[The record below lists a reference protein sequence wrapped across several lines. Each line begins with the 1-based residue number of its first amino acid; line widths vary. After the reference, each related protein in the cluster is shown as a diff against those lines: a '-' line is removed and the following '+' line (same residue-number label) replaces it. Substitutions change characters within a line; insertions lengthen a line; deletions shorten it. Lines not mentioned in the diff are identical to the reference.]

1 MDSQGQS
8 QAQPTR
14 TARTEASAHHGRR
27 IRDFR
32 RVYKACELCRRKKI
46 RCVVEGPGTSCLRC
60 LRELTECVFSPERSH
75 QKRSTGA
82 RPSAASFH
90 DADCNSI
97 STTSSPPLLPRRADT
112 PVQEQLPVLHDNDGF
127 SIPPQYDAQC
137 ESVLQRTGPEPSLP
151 GLTHTRNVP
160 VGGGGDLTDSV
171 MRTLVSN
178 GNDAMRLLFQAATEH
193 SRTDGDTLSNGQPT
207 SRTLAIAAPSTT
219 SPENIPSVATTGPI
233 YFSPA
238 TPDVLKVWR
247 AFRFARMGW
256 FTAEEA
262 ITYIDSFA
270 QNLAPL
276 SPVSR
281 DFDLSHSTHFKL
293 ITQEPLL
300 CSVILMI
307 STRYHLLP
315 GSGGIARNA
324 LLHHRLWEHCQHLVM
339 RIMFGQEKRSKA
351 KTRTR
356 GSIEALLL
364 MIEWHPRAIHFPP
377 ASDGWDS
384 SLIISASDPRDDEFG
399 NQADATEDSEA
410 KWLGDVVAPA
420 KTADR
425 MAWMFLG
432 CAQSLALEL
441 GLCDVGAKADQPA
454 TTSQPPG
461 LQAQKSRLCELLY
474 IFMEQHSSRLGCP
487 SMVPAALTRLLS
499 EPSGTGGEDSTM
511 MTAWLD
517 LTNLLRTITDVL
529 FPSATGIRELLGGC
543 RYVNIIKHFQQQ
555 LLSWKITHLRLD
567 KLSPTSFEV
576 LSIEY
581 NHLRAFMN
589 SLGIQAVV
597 DRVLGRRPPDAT
609 DTEILQSSIT
619 AIDYSFIKEVIDGSC
634 QTLESV
640 NRLFDAGTLRYS
652 PVRIFLR
659 IITAS
664 IFLLKALSLGTR
676 TADLESSLAI
686 LERSIEALRASS
698 LDEMHL
704 AARYG
709 ELLALHLAKF
719 RQGMVPASVPRGI
732 PTVDTN
738 GRWEFGIGGH
748 SQQLGEGLGEISSLD
763 TVDDWLALP
772 FDASIAPFGFSG
784 DVTDLPD
791 LDDRSWDLLWNLPNV

>member
-1 MDSQGQS
+1 MDGQPQS

-14 TARTEASAHHGRR
+14 TVRTEASSQHGRR

-32 RVYKACELCRRKKI
+32 RVYKAY
-46 RCVVEGPGTSCLRC
+46 
-60 LRELTECVFSPERSH
+60 
-75 QKRSTGA
+75 
-82 RPSAASFH
+82 
-90 DADCNSI
+90 CNSI
-97 STTSSPPLLPRRADT
+97 STSSSPQPPSQPPET
-112 PVQEQLPVLHDNDGF
+112 PVQDQLPVFHEDDGF
-127 SIPPQYDAQC
+127 DLPRQYDHQDNSA
-137 ESVLQRTGPEPSLP
+137 SQRNGLELP
-151 GLTHTRNVP
+151 LPNLTRAHDIP
-160 VGGGGDLTDSV
+160 VGGSNANLTGSV

-178 GNDAMRLLFQAATEH
+178 GNDAMKLLFQAATEH
-193 SRTDGDTLSNGQPT
+193 SRTDGDALSNEPSA
-207 SRTLAIAAPSTT
+207 SRTFANAVPSTT

-233 YFSPA
+233 YFSPVSH
-238 TPDVLKVWR
+238 DILKVWR
-247 AFRFARMGW
+247 AFRFTRMGW

-262 ITYIDSFA
+262 ITYVDLFSK
-270 QNLAPL
+270 NLAPL
-276 SPVSR
+276 SPVSK
-281 DFDLSHSTHFKL
+281 DFDLSHACHFKL

-315 GSGGIARNA
+315 GAGGAARNT
-324 LLHHRLWEHCQHLVM
+324 LLHHRLGEHCQHLVM

-384 SLIISASDPRDDEFG
+384 SLIISESDPRDDEFG
-399 NQADATEDSEA
+399 NQADATEDSIVR
-410 KWLGDVVAPA
+410 WLGDVVAPA

-425 MAWMFLG
+425 MAWMLLG

-441 GLCDVGAKADQPA
+441 GLCDVGSKGDSASIP
-454 TTSQPPG
+454 SQSLD

-499 EPSGTGGEDSTM
+499 EPSGTGGEDSAM

-517 LTNLLRTITDVL
+517 LTSLLRTITDVL
-529 FPSATGIRELLGGC
+529 FPSAAGIRELMGGC

-555 LLSWKITHLRLD
+555 LLSWKAAHLHPD
-567 KLSPTSFEV
+567 KISPTSFEM

-619 AIDYSFIKEVIDGSC
+619 VTDYAFIKEVIDSSC

-659 IITAS
+659 IIMAS

-676 TADLESSLAI
+676 TADLEASLTI

-709 ELLALHLAKF
+709 ELLAMHVAKF
-719 RQGMVPASVPRGI
+719 RQGMVPALVPRGI
-732 PTVDTN
+732 PSVDSN
-738 GRWEFGIGGH
+738 GRWEFGSWVQ
-748 SQQLGEGLGEISSLD
+748 SQQLGEGLGEISSLEG
-763 TVDDWLALP
+763 VDDWLALP

-784 DVTDLPD
+784 DVSDLPD
-791 LDDRSWDLLWNLPNV
+791 IDDRSWDLLWNLPNV

>member
-1 MDSQGQS
+1 MTPPLCMDSQ
-8 QAQPTR
+8 
-14 TARTEASAHHGRR
+14 ARTTRPEASSHHGRR
-27 IRDFR
+27 VRDFR

-46 RCVVEGPGTSCLRC
+46 KCVVDGPGTSCLRC
-60 LRELTECVFSPERSH
+60 QRELSECIFSPERSH
-75 QKRSTGA
+75 RKRTIST
-82 RPSAASFH
+82 RPAASTFKE
-90 DADCNSI
+90 ADSM
-97 STTSSPPLLPRRADT
+97 SASSSPVFSPQRSDVPI
-112 PVQEQLPVLHDNDGF
+112 PEQLSTLHTGDGF
-127 SIPPQYDAQC
+127 GLPLQYDAQDSS
-137 ESVLQRTGPEPSLP
+137 ELPAAVTEPQLS
-151 GLTHTRNVP
+151 GLTRTRSIP
-160 VGGGGDLTDSV
+160 VAGAGDLTDSV

-178 GNDAMRLLFQAATEH
+178 GNDAMKILFQAATEH
-193 SRTDGDTLSNGQPT
+193 ARIDGDTAANDPLA
-207 SRTLAIAAPSTT
+207 SRALANMASSTA
-219 SPENIPSVATTGPI
+219 SPENIPSVTATGPI

-238 TPDVLKVWR
+238 SYDILKVWR
-247 AFRFARMGW
+247 AFRFTRMGW
-256 FTAEEA
+256 FTAQEA
-262 ITYIDSFA
+262 ITYVDLFSK
-270 QNLAPL
+270 NLAPL

-281 DFDLSHSTHFKL
+281 DFDLSHGSHFKL

-307 STRYHLLP
+307 STRYHILP
-315 GSGGIARNA
+315 GTGGVARNTI
-324 LLHHRLWEHCQHLVM
+324 LHHRLWEHCQHLVM

-351 KTRTR
+351 KTRTK

-384 SLIISASDPRDDEFG
+384 SLIISDFDPRDDEFG
-399 NQADATEDSEA
+399 NQADTTESNEA
-410 KWLGDVVAPA
+410 RWLGDVVAPA

-425 MAWMFLG
+425 MAWMLLG

-441 GLCDVGAKADQPA
+441 GLCDAGGKADPTA
-454 TTSQPPG
+454 AMTQPPG

-487 SMVPAALTRLLS
+487 SMVPAAMTRLLS
-499 EPSGTGGEDSTM
+499 EPSGATGEDSAM

-555 LLSWKITHLRLD
+555 LMSWKITHLRLD
-567 KLSPTSFEV
+567 GLSPTAFEV

-581 NHLRAFMN
+581 HHLRAFMN

-597 DRVLGRRPPDAT
+597 DRVLGRRPPDAN

-619 AIDYSFIKEVIDGSC
+619 TTDYAFIKEVIDGSC

-640 NRLFDAGTLRYS
+640 NRLFDAGTLRCS
-652 PVRIFLR
+652 PIRIFLR

-676 TADLESSLAI
+676 TADFEASLAI

-709 ELLALHLAKF
+709 ELLATHLAKF
-719 RQGMVPASVPRGI
+719 RQGMVPASIPRGI
-732 PTVDTN
+732 PTAETN
-738 GRWEFGIGGH
+738 GRWDYGSGVQP
-748 SQQLGEGLGEISSLD
+748 QQLGEGLVDLSSLD
-763 TVDDWLALP
+763 TVSGWLALP

-784 DVTDLPD
+784 NVPD
-791 LDDRSWDLLWNLPNV
+791 LSDFDDRSWDLLWNLPNV

>member
-1 MDSQGQS
+1 
-8 QAQPTR
+8 
-14 TARTEASAHHGRR
+14 
-27 IRDFR
+27 
-32 RVYKACELCRRKKI
+32 
-46 RCVVEGPGTSCLRC
+46 
-60 LRELTECVFSPERSH
+60 
-75 QKRSTGA
+75 
-82 RPSAASFH
+82 
-90 DADCNSI
+90 
-97 STTSSPPLLPRRADT
+97 
-112 PVQEQLPVLHDNDGF
+112 
-127 SIPPQYDAQC
+127 
-137 ESVLQRTGPEPSLP
+137 
-151 GLTHTRNVP
+151 
-160 VGGGGDLTDSV
+160 
-171 MRTLVSN
+171 
-178 GNDAMRLLFQAATEH
+178 
-193 SRTDGDTLSNGQPT
+193 
-207 SRTLAIAAPSTT
+207 
-219 SPENIPSVATTGPI
+219 
-233 YFSPA
+233 
-238 TPDVLKVWR
+238 
-247 AFRFARMGW
+247 
-256 FTAEEA
+256 
-262 ITYIDSFA
+262 
-270 QNLAPL
+270 
-276 SPVSR
+276 
-281 DFDLSHSTHFKL
+281 
-293 ITQEPLL
+293 
-300 CSVILMI
+300 MI

-410 KWLGDVVAPA
+410 RWLGDVVAPA

-454 TTSQPPG
+454 TTSQPLG

-567 KLSPTSFEV
+567 SKCIHAAFLRPLTIPLSFHWTNLICYSELSPTSFEA

-619 AIDYSFIKEVIDGSC
+619 ATDYSFIKEVIDGSC

-738 GRWEFGIGGH
+738 GRWEFGIGGR